1 MRLLSK
7 NEIVLKK
14 GDERKLEI
22 EEGAKL
28 ARKIDVLRE
37 TVAKEEA
44 NLTKFR
50 DASLRNIRI
59 ELDKLAQDKAFLIEE
74 VQSLK
79 AQRHELLAPLDSTL
93 ATEWERVNKEREFCE
108 KLITELGIR
117 LVQLEEDTE
126 RNKKTLELLEIEEAR
141 IQEKSKQ
148 ADKGVRIA
156 TRDKA
161 LAETRTQEAEQHYS
175 KLCQMAEEEQK
186 RVDSQ
191 SKLLQIR
198 EQDCELKA
206 KSLES
211 RELALKNK
219 EKFIND
225 KYETLQRTINYV
237 NNGKRKSN

>member
-37 TVAKEEA
+37 TAAKEEA
-44 NLTKFR
+44 NLAKFR
-50 DASLRNIRI
+50 EANLRNIRI
-59 ELDKLAQDKAFLIEE
+59 ELDKLAQDKASLLEE
-74 VQSLK
+74 VKSLK

-93 ATEWERVNKEREFCE
+93 ATEWERVNKEAAFCE
-108 KLITELGIR
+108 KLIAELGVK
-117 LVQLEEDTE
+117 LKQLEEDTE
-126 RNKKTLELLEIEEAR
+126 KNKKTLELLEIEEAR
-141 IQEKSKQ
+141 VEEKSKQ
-148 ADKGVRIA
+148 ADKEVRIA
-156 TRDKA
+156 TRDKTV
-161 LAETRTQEAEQHYS
+161 AEAKTEEAERRYLD
-175 KLCQMAEEEQK
+175 LCRMIEEEQK
-186 RVDSQ
+186 RIDSQ
-191 SKLLQIR
+191 SKLLEIR

-211 RELALKNK
+211 KELALRNK